1 MWTARANGCALR
13 ARAPSWSMR
22 EKTDERDAARSVWPE
37 HRISPHLRHGSLQ
50 LSLLVLHAG
59 RRSHLAAEDG
69 HPQLRRDHE
78 RRRAAR
84 AARLAPPAHNG
95 RRADNSA
102 GAAAFDRDVASDSR
116 GRGHRAFDEWRAFA
130 RASVA
135 I

>member
-1 MWTARANGCALR
+1 MLRAIASCGPGTKSRSFHRLREAEVYSAIVDTPIDVPRIVERVSSSANGGTLR

-84 AARLAPPAHNG
+84 AARLAP
-95 RRADNSA
+95 
-102 GAAAFDRDVASDSR
+102 
-116 GRGHRAFDEWRAFA
+116 
-130 RASVA
+130 
-135 I
+135 